1 MRNPGETLLEA
12 ARRAAKLALAKGA
25 DAAAV
30 GAWRARNVEV
40 QWRDG
45 KVEKATEATTR
56 AVGLE
61 LYVEGRYA
69 AVSTSDLRPDAL
81 ERFVED
87 SVALARTLAPD
98 PFRRLPEPELYAGR
112 AELDLELFDPAA
124 DAVTAEQRRDWA
136 RAIEAGA
143 RAADPQGRILS
154 ITGGTGDTQSEGA
167 IVHTDGFE
175 GTRRSTDF
183 WFSADATAQDPDG
196 RRPEEYA
203 ATVSRHRASLEA
215 PEEIGRRAT
224 TRALSRIGAV
234 KGESALMTIA
244 VEARAAGRMGSML
257 FGPLSAASLQQKRS
271 FLEGKLGEA
280 IGSPLL
286 DVRDEPLLKRGF
298 GSRLF
303 DGEGIAAR
311 PFPVFERGVLRSYYV
326 DTYYG
331 RKLGMRPTTG
341 RMSNHAW
348 TPGSRSLGELLADL
362 REGVVVTGFLGGNSN
377 GTTGDFSLGVKGFR
391 VRGGAIAEPVG
402 EMNLSG
408 NHLELWKRLA
418 AVGNDPYPYSAS
430 RTPTL
435 VFEGVQLAGL

>member
-1 MRNPGETLLEA
+1 MSETLLEV
-12 ARRAAKLALAKGA
+12 ARQASRLALRKGA
-25 DAAAV
+25 SGCAA

-56 AVGLE
+56 ALGLE
-61 LYVEGRYA
+61 LYVDGRYVG
-69 AVSTSDLRPDAL
+69 VSTSDLRPDAL
-81 ERFVED
+81 ERFIED
-87 SVALARTLAPD
+87 AVALARTLTPD

-112 AELDLELFDPAA
+112 AQLDLELEDPSYAA
-124 DAVTAEQRRDWA
+124 VDAERRRGWA

-143 RAADPQGRILS
+143 RDADPQKRILS
-154 ITGGTGDTQSEGA
+154 ATGSTGDTQVESA
-167 IVHTDGFE
+167 IVHSDGFE
-175 GTRRSTDF
+175 GTRRATDF
-183 WFSADATAQDPDG
+183 WLSAEATVQDPDG

-203 ATVSRHRASLEA
+203 AAGSRLWGALER
-215 PEEIGRRAT
+215 PEEIGRRAA
-224 TRALSRIGAV
+224 TRALSRIGTV
-234 KGESALMTIA
+234 KGESALMTVA
-244 VEARAAGRMGSML
+244 VEARAAGRMASML

-271 FLEGKLGEA
+271 FLDGKLGA
-280 IGSPLL
+280 TIGSPLL
-286 DVRDEPLLKRGF
+286 DVRDEPFVKRGF

-303 DGEGIAAR
+303 DGEGIAAK
-311 PFPVFERGVLRSYYV
+311 PFPLFERGALRSYYV

-331 RKLGMRPTTG
+331 RKLGMAPTTG

-348 TPGSRSLGELLADL
+348 TPGTKPLGELLAAMGD
-362 REGVVVTGFLGGNSN
+362 GVLITGFLGGNSN

-391 VRGGAIAEPVG
+391 VRGGAVAEPVG

-418 AVGNDPYPYSAS
+418 AVGNDPYPYSAM

-435 VFEGVQLAGL
+435 VFEGVQLAGR